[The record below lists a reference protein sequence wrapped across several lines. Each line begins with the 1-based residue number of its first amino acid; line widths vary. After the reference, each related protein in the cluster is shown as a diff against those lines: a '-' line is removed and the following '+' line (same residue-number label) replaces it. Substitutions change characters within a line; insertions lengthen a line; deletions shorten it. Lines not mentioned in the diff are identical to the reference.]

1 MVVMESTPD
10 DEEVVATATVDIDG
24 GVTVT
29 VELSQDVVVNVDND
43 DDCVVVGD
51 CEVVTAAGVVC
62 KIGNKSLLFN
72 GSRADCED
80 KLNTELQLIDRL
92 LSSSLL

>member
-1 MVVMESTPD
+1 MVVMESAAD
-10 DEEVVATATVDIDG
+10 GEEVVATATVDD

-29 VELSQDVVVNVDND
+29 VVLSQDVVVDVDD
-43 DDCVVVGD
+43 ACVVAND
-51 CEVVTAAGVVC
+51 CEVLTAAGGVC
-62 KIGNKSLLFN
+62 KIGNKSLLFK

-80 KLNTELQLIDRL
+80 RLSTELQLIERL